1 MPKRVIDFD
10 AVWAS
15 DKLANCAPWAR
26 AEYTWIYGLADS
38 NGSFELTNLR
48 VIFGRAYAIRDDV
61 TIQHL
66 SRALEEFRG
75 KGLLF
80 VWEENGKK
88 YGHWTG
94 SDVPGR
100 LPPPSWRARLERLAP
115 PVPQAALAN
124 YLSAFSSSRLK
135 AVAGKA
141 QGQDLDLGLDLD
153 QEVEAAARA
162 PAAAPVV
169 AVANQEHE
177 SQPPV
182 NSPGGA
188 FVFDHPRVRISSQLD
203 AKLALEFPA
212 LPEPARRAEYE
223 RMAAK
228 LEEAGESA
236 RSPGN
241 YARAW
246 LRGLSGAGA
255 MAKPLAVQRDIR
267 TGTALRPAACGV
279 CVKPAV
285 LERIRARDAASS
297 QASQDLRAGLRSEP
311 KERAS

>member
-15 DKLANCAPWAR
+15 DKLSNCAPWAR

-66 SRALEEFRG
+66 SLALEEFQG

-80 VWEENGKK
+80 VREENGKK

-115 PVPQAALAN
+115 PVPQAALAT
-124 YLSAFSSSRLK
+124 YLSSFSSSRLK
-135 AVAGKA
+135 AVPGKA
-141 QGQDLDLGLDLD
+141 QGQDLDLVLDLD
-153 QEVEAAARA
+153 LEVDAAAV
-162 PAAAPVV
+162 APVP
-169 AVANQEHE
+169 ANATANENQR
-177 SQPPV
+177 SKPPV
-182 NSPGGA
+182 SSPGGA
-188 FVFDHPRVRISSQLD
+188 FVYDHPRVRISPQLD
-203 AKLALEFPA
+203 SKLALEFPH

-228 LEEAGESA
+228 LEESGESA

-246 LRGLSGAGA
+246 LRGLSASGGAA
-255 MAKPLAVQRDIR
+255 AKPLPVRRDLWA
-267 TGTALRPAACGV
+267 GTALRPAACGV
-279 CVKPAV
+279 SVKPAV

-297 QASQDLRAGLRSEP
+297 QVSQDLRAGVRNEP

>member
-1 MPKRVIDFD
+1 MEFYRFKREGKMPKRVIDFD

-66 SRALEEFRG
+66 SRALEEFQG

-94 SDVPGR
+94 SDRPGR

-115 PVPQAALAN
+115 PVPQEALAN
-124 YLSAFSSSRLK
+124 YLSSFSSSRLK
-135 AVAGKA
+135 AVPGKA
-141 QGQDLDLGLDLD
+141 QGQDLDLVLDLD
-153 QEVEAAARA
+153 REVEAAAA
-162 PAAAPVV
+162 PAAAAAAPTF
-169 AVANQEHE
+169 ASEDRQ
-177 SQPPV
+177 SKPPV
-182 NSPGGA
+182 SSPGGA
-188 FVFDHPRVRISSQLD
+188 FVFDHPRVRISTQLD
-203 AKLALEFPA
+203 SKLALEFPE

-246 LRGLSGAGA
+246 LRGW
-255 MAKPLAVQRDIR
+255 AVQAPRPSRSRCNAISGR
-267 TGTALRPAACGV
+267 EQPYGPLPAAC
-279 CVKPAV
+279 A
-285 LERIRARDAASS
+285 
-297 QASQDLRAGLRSEP
+297 
-311 KERAS
+311 